1 MSQEFE
7 YLTPDDLLHLATL
20 LLGDPPPV
28 RDAGLL
34 GAASARPQTTVF
46 GRDAYEDVWTKAA
59 SLLQSIVKNHAL
71 VDGNKQ
77 LGWLATA
84 VFLEL
89 NGAAAVGASNND
101 VYSLVIRVAASH
113 DTVDEIAVG
122 LRRIVLDR

>member
-1 MSQEFE
+1 VSQEFE
-7 YLTPDDLLHLATL
+7 YLTPDDLLYLATL

-34 GAASARPQTTVF
+34 GAAAARPQTTVF

-71 VDGNKQ
+71 VDGNKR

-89 NGAAAVGASNND
+89 NGVAAVGASNDD
-101 VYSLVIRVAASH
+101 VYSLVIGIAAGH
-113 DTVDEIAVG
+113 DIVDEIAVG
-122 LRRIVLDR
+122 LRRIVLGR

>member
-7 YLTPDDLLHLATL
+7 YLTPDDLLYLATL

-71 VDGNKQ
+71 VDGNKR

-89 NGAAAVGASNND
+89 NGEAAVGASNND
-101 VYSLVIRVAASH
+101 VYNLVIRVAASH